1 MNYGGQRRFSTKT
14 KVDVLERF
22 EKEESLKKKVCQ
34 GVSKITEIWGRSSK
48 NSALGLLHSSLTF
61 SFFKETGTQ
70 ERPLWLSQCI
80 HALMDF
86 SANLVCVCM
95 RARPGCTRGL

>member
-34 GVSKITEIWGRSSK
+34 RRCEQD
-48 NSALGLLHSSLTF
+48 N
-61 SFFKETGTQ
+61 
-70 ERPLWLSQCI
+70 
-80 HALMDF
+80 
-86 SANLVCVCM
+86 
-95 RARPGCTRGL
+95 